1 MSEKIQKFILL
12 MVGVFSMSLAIGY
25 LVFAWVEPGANPP
38 QGNVPAP
45 INVGTDTQTKLGG
58 LNIATQTGNVGIG
71 TSTPAAKL
79 EILHNADEILRL
91 TRSGASYP
99 AKFRLGAD
107 SALVLNVGNTDLL
120 TLKNGNIGIGTTTPA
135 YKLDVVGNVRVV
147 GNTAVSGDLSVNTLG
162 ATGNIESAAYVTG
175 MRIYGIGTT
184 ISGIFE
190 GWVRIGPGG
199 ASPDPAY
206 TLDVRGDI
214 RTTGRYRR
222 GDAAGVD
229 SATCP
234 AGQTFSGLTVSGGII
249 TFAGSCTSIGGGGGG
264 EAYWVL
270 SGSNLYTS
278 STAWNVGIGTTTPAY
293 KLEVAGDIV
302 SSAASSV
309 IWSKRPTG
317 SGSLGAIYM
326 GASDSLA
333 AIAGKYDQLNFW
345 FYNGASWKIPMS
357 LNTNFGVPLDSSHH
371 LNLGGG
377 LYVKG
382 NVRIGSLNC
391 TTYANGGKLT
401 TDASGN
407 VTCADDIG
415 GGGGIS
421 WPLLAPD
428 GTAAAPSYSFANNS
442 NMGMFRAGANILAF
456 STAGTERL
464 RIDGN
469 GNVGIG
475 TTGPSYKLHVQG
487 GDIYSSGY
495 VRGGTGLCIG
505 SDCRTSWPS
514 GGGGI
519 GGSGT
524 ANYVAKF
531 TDATTI
537 GNSQI
542 YDNGTN
548 VGIGTTSPVEKLQ
561 VAGNVNI
568 DNRLFVRSGS
578 GWAGSP
584 TISLAIGDNDT
595 GLNWISDGNLA
606 IYTNNAERVRID
618 SSGNVGIGTTSPTQK
633 LDVNGNIRIRSLN
646 CTTYANGGKLTT
658 DASGNVTCADDIGGG
673 GGISWPLLAPD
684 GTAAAPSYSFTN
696 NSNMGMF
703 RAGANILAFST
714 AGTERLRIDGNGN
727 VGIGTTGPSYKL
739 HVQGG
744 DIYSSGYVRGGTG
757 LCIGSD
763 CRTSWPSGGGG
774 IGGSG
779 TANYVAKFTDATTIG
794 NSQIYDNGTNVG
806 IGTTSPVEKL
816 QVAGNVNINNRLFVR
831 SGSGWAGSPTISLAI
846 GDNDTGLNWISDG
859 NLAIYTN
866 NAERVRIDSSGN
878 VGIGTTSPTQKLE
891 VEGGNISIDAW
902 DSQYRGGYSAG
913 GYSDRRMIG
922 GAHGWD
928 PNKLYINGW
937 NDWTSGVSIG
947 GPGGS
952 SNLEVTGNLNVR
964 GRIYGWNVP
973 SNIITTSAMHN
984 GNFGGWQAM
993 HNWIQANGCSGYHV
1007 CTTDEVLAYL
1017 AINGDDAEPGG
1028 GWVWSSEANCAGW
1041 TTSMSTWTGRIW
1053 NAAANYTQDA
1063 SCNTSYYV
1071 LCCR

>member
-1 MSEKIQKFILL
+1 L
-12 MVGVFSMSLAIGY
+12 
-25 LVFAWVEPGANPP
+25 PGLNLTANPP
-38 QGNVPAP
+38 PGGNVPAP
-45 INVGTDTQTKLGG
+45 INVGDIAQTKAGRLGIGFFDPHYYLSVGTTTSGINAG
-58 LNIATQTGNVGIG
+58 LKITNPGSEPSLYVEDEPGDATPFVIDAAGNVGIG
-71 TSTPAAKL
+71 TSTPAVKL
-79 EILHNADEILRL
+79 HVDAGAIAIRQSGTYGDVWGQWQRSAINTESFNTISGFYGTRYNWDSDWMFIGVKNEGANRKDAVILWADDAAESLRFL
-91 TRSGASYP
+91 HARAGESSVREYMRITGD
-99 AKFRLGAD
+99 G
-107 SALVLNVGNTDLL
+107 NV
-120 TLKNGNIGIGTTTPA
+120 GIGTSTPA
-135 YKLDVVGNVRVV
+135 YKLDVVG
-147 GNTAVSGDLSVNTLG
+147 
-162 ATGNIESAAYVTG
+162 
-175 MRIYGIGTT
+175 
-184 ISGIFE
+184 
-190 GWVRIGPGG
+190 
-199 ASPDPAY
+199 
-206 TLDVRGDI
+206 GDI

-578 GWAGSP
+578 GWSGSP

-846 GDNDTGLNWISDG
+846 GDNDIAFALEKARIF
-859 NLAIYTN
+859 AIFNSWLYQSTKDQSQN
-866 NAERVRIDSSGN
+866 KERPECI
-878 VGIGTTSPTQKLE
+878 
-891 VEGGNISIDAW
+891 
-902 DSQYRGGYSAG
+902 
-913 GYSDRRMIG
+913 
-922 GAHGWD
+922 
-928 PNKLYINGW
+928 
-937 NDWTSGVSIG
+937 
-947 GPGGS
+947 
-952 SNLEVTGNLNVR
+952 
-964 GRIYGWNVP
+964 
-973 SNIITTSAMHN
+973 
-984 GNFGGWQAM
+984 FF
-993 HNWIQANGCSGYHV
+993 
-1007 CTTDEVLAYL
+1007 
-1017 AINGDDAEPGG
+1017 
-1028 GWVWSSEANCAGW
+1028 
-1041 TTSMSTWTGRIW
+1041 
-1053 NAAANYTQDA
+1053 
-1063 SCNTSYYV
+1063 
-1071 LCCR
+1071 